1 MARFVAMQPGRRR
14 RVLSSEGVILLDAKI
29 ARQAALVAFNKLDPR
44 SLIRNPVM
52 FVVQAVAVLVTLVLL
67 RDLISGQAGAG
78 LTGQIAAWLGFTV
91 LFANFA
97 EAVAEGRP
105 RRIGT

>member
-1 MARFVAMQPGRRR
+1 
-14 RVLSSEGVILLDAKI
+14 
-29 ARQAALVAFNKLDPR
+29 
-44 SLIRNPVM
+44 M